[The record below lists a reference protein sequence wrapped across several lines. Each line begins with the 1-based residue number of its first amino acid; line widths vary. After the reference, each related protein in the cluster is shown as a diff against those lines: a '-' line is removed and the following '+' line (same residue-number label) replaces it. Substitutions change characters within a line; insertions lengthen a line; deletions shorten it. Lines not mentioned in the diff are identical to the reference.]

1 MTRMILADL
10 IASIS
15 EMKKHPMQVIHQA
28 KGKPVAILN
37 RNQPVFYCI
46 SPALFEKM
54 MDLLDDEEIKEI
66 IASRAY
72 EKEIDVSIDVL

>member
-1 MTRMILADL
+1 MTRMILADM
-10 IASIS
+10 IASVS

-46 SPALFEKM
+46 PPALFEKM
-54 MDLLDDEEIKEI
+54 MDLLDDEEMKEI
-66 IASRAY
+66 ISARSH
-72 EKEIDVSIDVL
+72 EEEIDVSIDVL